1 MSSFVEVAVLVEGHS
16 EFKFVKEVL
25 APHLKRNGV
34 FMSAYLLEKPGQAG
48 GDVKFARA
56 QRDITSRFKQ
66 GSNTFVTL
74 MVDFY
79 KIKKDWPGFDEA
91 KKQATHKKKAE
102 VMNAA
107 TLKAV
112 SEMLPDL
119 WVEKRFIPYLSMH
132 ELEALYFSDP
142 PTLAAK
148 LGVNLEEIEAVL
160 RERCEPENIND
171 SEQTAPSKRLE
182 GFSTRY
188 KKTTTGIAIAQKIG
202 IQKMRDACP
211 LFNAWLT
218 RIEELATPPAF

>member
-1 MSSFVEVAVLVEGHS
+1 MSSFVEVTALVEGQT
-16 EFKFVKEVL
+16 ELKFVKEVL
-25 APHLKRNGV
+25 APHLKRRGV
-34 FMSAYLLEKPGQAG
+34 FMSAFLLEKPGQAG

-56 QRDITSRFKQ
+56 QRDITSRLKQ
-66 GSNTFVTL
+66 GSKAFVTL

-79 KIKKDWPGFDEA
+79 KIKRDWPGFDEA
-91 KKQATHKKKAE
+91 KKQATHRKKAE

-107 TLKAV
+107 TLKV
-112 SEMLPDL
+112 ISEMLPDL

-148 LGVNLEEIEAVL
+148 LGAKVEAIEAVL
-160 RERCEPENIND
+160 KERGEPENIND

-188 KKTTTGIAIAQKIG
+188 KKTTTGIAIAQEIG

-211 LFNAWLT
+211 IFNAWLK
-218 RIEELATPPAF
+218 RLEELATPPAS

>member
-1 MSSFVEVAVLVEGHS
+1 MSSFVEVTALVEGQT
-16 EFKFVKEVL
+16 ELKFVKEVL
-25 APHLKRNGV
+25 APHLKRRGV
-34 FMSAYLLEKPGQAG
+34 FMSAFLLEKPGQAG

-56 QRDITSRFKQ
+56 QRDITSRLKQ
-66 GSNTFVTL
+66 GSKAFVTL

-91 KKQATHKKKAE
+91 KKQATHRKKAE

-107 TLKAV
+107 TLKAI

-142 PTLAAK
+142 ATLAAK
-148 LGVNLEEIEAVL
+148 LGAKVEAIEAVL
-160 RERCEPENIND
+160 KERGEPESIND

-188 KKTTTGIAIAQKIG
+188 KKTTTGIAIAQAIG

-211 LFNAWLT
+211 IFNAWLT
-218 RIEELATPPAF
+218 RLEELATPPAS